1 MWGLIPDSWD
11 FGHGGKDRA
20 STRPGA
26 VSNGLVAEPGS
37 FAVAAASTA
46 ARSRVMSPAQS
57 GLAVPSRSRTGA
69 VMPAAGAGGSTDSGH
84 YPRDERLPSESDLMR
99 EFEVGRTTVRL
110 AIAELRKRGLAETVS
125 TRGTYV
131 VKELPAPAAD

>member
-1 MWGLIPDSWD
+1 MAETRQLRRG
-11 FGHGGKDRA
+11 GGQHGGQVAGDVAGPVRAGRPEQKQDRGGDA
-20 STRPGA
+20 GGRGGQ
-26 VSNGLVAEPGS
+26 VNGL
-37 FAVAAASTA
+37 
-46 ARSRVMSPAQS
+46 
-57 GLAVPSRSRTGA
+57 
-69 VMPAAGAGGSTDSGH
+69 GH
-84 YPRDERLPSESDLMR
+84 YPRDERLPSESELMR